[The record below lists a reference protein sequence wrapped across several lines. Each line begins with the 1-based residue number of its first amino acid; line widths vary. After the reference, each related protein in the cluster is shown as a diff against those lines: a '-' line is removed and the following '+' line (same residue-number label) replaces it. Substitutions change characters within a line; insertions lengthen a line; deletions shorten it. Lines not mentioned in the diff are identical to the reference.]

1 MSGLHF
7 AEFFHMPIVL
17 SAFSVLSL
25 TFFVVQ
31 YKYCRSKKNKTIDE
45 HEIHEIHELE
55 NGQETNM
62 IHTSSSIA
70 HSGGAGRLTIDTNVH
85 SI

>member
-25 TFFVVQ
+25 TYFIVQ
-31 YKYCRSKKNKTIDE
+31 YKYCRSKKNAD
-45 HEIHEIHELE
+45 HEQDSVNLE
-55 NGQETNM
+55 SGYESNTVN
-62 IHTSSSIA
+62 TSQTLA
-70 HSGGAGRLTIDTNVH
+70 HSGGAGRLSIQTNVH

>member
-25 TFFVVQ
+25 TYFIVQ
-31 YKYCRSKKNKTIDE
+31 FKYCRSKKKIAVHKQDSVNLESGHESNTID
-45 HEIHEIHELE
+45 
-55 NGQETNM
+55 
-62 IHTSSSIA
+62 TSRTLA
-70 HSGGAGRLTIDTNVH
+70 HSGGAGKLSIQTNVH